1 MHKALILILVAVLA
15 GACAKK
21 STAPAAQTPGNTTQ
35 TNDADK
41 ATGGAPDSKD
51 SAPAPVS
58 TDPCEGG
65 EQK

>member
-1 MHKALILILVAVLA
+1 MQKTLILLLVALLA

-21 STAPAAQTPGNTTQ
+21 SPAAKSPANTQ

-41 ATGGAPDSKD
+41 ASGGAPASKD

-65 EQK
+65 EKK

>member
-1 MHKALILILVAVLA
+1 MHRALILILVAVFA

-21 STAPAAQTPGNTTQ
+21 SPATAKSPANTQ

-41 ATGGAPDSKD
+41 ASGAAPDSKD

-65 EQK
+65 EKK